1 MLGSVR
7 AEASFQIGEAFPA
20 GDPVARFVTVLA
32 MINNEWHRSMAL
44 MNLVD
49 NDPDGRGIRLLLVRQ
64 QAASYLEAVKWITDS
79 RKRFPEVATYIDGLS
94 ADAQASYVRL
104 MAGTDPK
111 SPDFMDWLS
120 GHRNVTSHF
129 PKLHPDAF
137 ANGDEEIANA
147 LSKAAELT
155 GTVTVERPTEAG
167 VRFGWADEVAVQ
179 LLPDI
184 EANPDEIKKLS
195 GARIALM
202 RFGVEAVGT
211 YMMRNPAGTDSGL
224 SVGPSR

>member
-1 MLGSVR
+1 MR
-7 AEASFQIGEAFPA
+7 AAASFQIGEAFPA
-20 GDPVARFVTVLA
+20 NDPIARFVTVLA
-32 MINNEWHRSMAL
+32 MVNNEWHRSMAL

-49 NDPDGRGIRLLLVRQ
+49 DDPDGRGIRLLLVRQ

-79 RKRFPEVATYIDGLS
+79 RKRFPEIAAYIDGLS
-94 ADAQASYVRL
+94 ADAQTSYDRL
-104 MAGTDPK
+104 MEGIDPE
-111 SPDFMDWLS
+111 SPDYMDWLA

-147 LSKAAELT
+147 LTQAAEIT
-155 GTVTVERPTEAG
+155 GTVTVERPTEAA

-184 EANPDEIKKLS
+184 EASPDEIEKLS

-202 RFGVEAVGT
+202 RFGVEAIGT
-211 YMMRNPAGTDSGL
+211 YLMRSDAERQQSQDARS
-224 SVGPSR
+224 